1 MISQFLPMQS
11 ADAVALDF
19 GVFVAEQARTHHVSQ
34 TAIIA
39 ALRPHIAP
47 EEINPS
53 ACNSGRL
60 SPNTPQKEIT
70 PSQSE
75 GSSSPHAPAAVTTD
89 GEGLSSSRPSS
100 PSVEPIPETSDA
112 GAHGGLNDLPSAA
125 VESVPLTTDSPANEG
140 DESDVAPETAQ
151 RTMEPDAANG
161 GGQRADAVALGSAVE
176 TGALPSKRHTKR
188 QQVIDCH
195 KANPDWNSFQIA
207 EHLGFGAAHV
217 QVIAGQCGIKL
228 PRAPRTP
235 PENMRDK
242 VIAVAAAHP
251 DWTLRQIAS
260 EAGCSLGTASK
271 WAKDAQA
278 KPPEAEA
285 PSAEPQVQPAP
296 ELPPV
301 SKPSERLRPLVE
313 NDVTDV
319 LHRPRKAQSGRFY
332 LREKAVIG
340 QPPRWVHQSLS
351 PCPTGPGPLMTL
363 DRKWAWF
370 DTMDRYRGALKQW
383 PQITSMIKESVQ

>member
-1 MISQFLPMQS
+1 MISPILS
-11 ADAVALDF
+11 APDADTITLDF
-19 GVFVAEQARTHHVSQ
+19 GVFVAEHARTFRTSQ
-34 TAIIA
+34 SAIIA
-39 ALRPHIAP
+39 ALRPCITDIGMP
-47 EEINPS
+47 IS
-53 ACNSGRL
+53 
-60 SPNTPQKEIT
+60 T
-70 PSQSE
+70 PSQPE
-75 GSSSPHAPAAVTTD
+75 ATSSPHAPAADTPATQAAGVTTD
-89 GEGLSSSRPSS
+89 GGVPTSSLAS

-112 GAHGGLNDLPSAA
+112 GAHGGLNDEPSAA
-125 VESVPLTTDSPANEG
+125 VESVPLTTDSQANEG
-140 DESDVAPETAQ
+140 GENVDAPDVPTTDELE
-151 RTMEPDAANG
+151 AADD

-176 TGALPSKRHTKR
+176 TGAPPSKRNTKR

-207 EHLGFGAAHV
+207 EHLGYGAAHV

-228 PRAPRTP
+228 PRAPRP
-235 PENMRDK
+235 APENMRDK

-271 WAKDAQA
+271 WAKEAQA
-278 KPPEAEA
+278 RPPEAEA
-285 PSAEPQVQPAP
+285 PSFEPQAQPEP
-296 ELPPV
+296 ELPPL
-301 SKPSERLRPLVE
+301 SKPSDRLRPLVE
-313 NDVTDV
+313 NDVSDV
-319 LHRPRKAQSGRFY
+319 LHRPRKAPPGRFY

-370 DTMDRYRGALKQW
+370 DTMERYRGALKQW
-383 PQITSMIKESVQ
+383 PQITSMIKEAVSK